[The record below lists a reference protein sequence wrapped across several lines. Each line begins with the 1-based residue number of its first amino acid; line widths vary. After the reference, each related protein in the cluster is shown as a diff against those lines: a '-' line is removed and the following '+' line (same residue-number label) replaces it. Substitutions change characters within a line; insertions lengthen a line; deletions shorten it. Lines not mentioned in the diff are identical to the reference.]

1 MAEAVRAGEE
11 VLDYSEKC
19 LLATMH
25 ISHVDFEVGKSPT
38 LEGAVK
44 TETGTVHS
52 VDEAF
57 GRSWSPSLLD

>member
-11 VLDYSEKC
+11 VLDYSEKY

-25 ISHVDFEVGKSPT
+25 ISHVDFEVGKNPT

-44 TETGTVHS
+44 TETRTVHS
-52 VDEAF
+52 VDEVF
-57 GRSWSPSLLD
+57 GRSCSPSLLD